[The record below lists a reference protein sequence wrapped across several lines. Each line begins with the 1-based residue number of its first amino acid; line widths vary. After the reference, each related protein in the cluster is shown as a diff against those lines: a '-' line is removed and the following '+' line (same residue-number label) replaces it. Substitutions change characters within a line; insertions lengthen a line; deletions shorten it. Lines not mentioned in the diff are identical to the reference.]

1 MSEFKRKLFIFCI
14 FFVLAMFVMIFVD
27 NLYQKEMEEQIL
39 VENEYNSDEIEEM
52 GKDIKIMGY

>member
-14 FFVLAMFVMIFVD
+14 FFVLAMVVMGVV
-27 NLYQKEMEEQIL
+27 NTLYQKEIEEQIL
-39 VENEYNSDEIEEM
+39 IENEYNSDEIEDL